1 LIIGAGI
8 SGLSTAVN
16 YKNLKPKHQVTI
28 IDAVNH
34 LSSPL
39 QASSVNCGIIESGT
53 AMDDPLTREVL
64 DSSFNFYS
72 KLGKKISC
80 KQNQLFTMCMTDDEV
95 LWAKKQVKFGR
106 DKGIKEK
113 DLRFMENEEI
123 KIHEPNVGPDVKG
136 AIF

>member
-1 LIIGAGI
+1 
-8 SGLSTAVN
+8 
-16 YKNLKPKHQVTI
+16 
-28 IDAVNH
+28 
-34 LSSPL
+34 
-39 QASSVNCGIIESGT
+39 
-53 AMDDPLTREVL
+53 
-64 DSSFNFYS
+64 
-72 KLGKKISC
+72 
-80 KQNQLFTMCMTDDEV
+80 MTDDEV